1 MLDIQQLRREE
12 KERLR
17 ALGMS
22 EDEIVAHLDASKR
35 PFKPVFVNGKRRER
49 RSEVPTGTFEVPTG
63 EFAMPQRG

>member
-1 MLDIQQLRREE
+1 
-12 KERLR
+12 
-17 ALGMS
+17 MS

-63 EFAMPQRG
+63 EFTVPQRG